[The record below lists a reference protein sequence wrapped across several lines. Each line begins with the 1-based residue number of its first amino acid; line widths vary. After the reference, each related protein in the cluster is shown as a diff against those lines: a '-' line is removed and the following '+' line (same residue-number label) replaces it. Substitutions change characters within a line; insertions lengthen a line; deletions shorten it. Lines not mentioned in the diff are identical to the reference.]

1 MVRSRRSFRGRAEA
15 PAAVARTTRV
25 VRLRMAS
32 RRSSIAPAVDR
43 ILAVLN
49 GAGFSEDQ
57 RQDLAVALAEALANA
72 AVHGNKLRPG
82 SFVSIRVEVTRGHGA
97 VVHVRDSGA
106 GFDFTSLPDPSDPA
120 HILVPGGRGVFL
132 MRRLVDQL
140 EYNDRGNEA
149 RLIVRARRRR
159 PAARPDYS

>member
-1 MVRSRRSFRGRAEA
+1 MARTRQSTRDRAEA
-15 PAAVARTTRV
+15 DAAAARTTRL

-43 ILAVLN
+43 ILAVLG
-49 GAGFSEDQ
+49 GAGFTEDQ
-57 RQDLAVALAEALANA
+57 RDDLAVALAEALANA

-82 SFVSIRVEVTRGHGA
+82 SFVSIKVEVKRAHGA
-97 VVHVRDSGA
+97 VIHVRDSGA
-106 GFDFTSLPDPSDPA
+106 GFDFTAVPDPSDPA

-140 EYNDRGNEA
+140 EYNDPGNEV
-149 RLIVRARRRR
+149 RLIVNSRRRR
-159 PAARPDYS
+159 AAAHAGG

>member
-1 MVRSRRSFRGRAEA
+1 
-15 PAAVARTTRV
+15 
-25 VRLRMAS
+25 MAS

-43 ILAVLN
+43 ILAGLN

-72 AVHGNKLRPG
+72 AVHGNRLRPG
-82 SFVSIRVEVTRGHGA
+82 SFVSIKVEVERGRGA
-97 VVHVRDSGA
+97 IVQVRDSGA
-106 GFDFTSLPDPSDPA
+106 GFDFTAVPDPSDPA

-140 EYNDRGNEA
+140 EYNYRGNEV
-149 RLIVRARRRR
+149 RLVVNARRRR
-159 PAARPDYS
+159 AAG